1 MVPRVRFRAGA
12 VRIRTKAACT
22 IAGQIWDITDLAS
35 GEGGCQAEVTM
46 GIAFVSRLRR
56 PLGLLLIPAMLAACS
71 GGLAP
76 PDDIDGGGVSAIR
89 PMEEVSQARD
99 SGDTGEDVS
108 VYPVSEPSGLVEN
121 TDTVMM
127 TPVAETKR
135 LPMIDSDEAM
145 GISDPVQA
153 SSGVLTVPEGGVN
166 MDEGLGVQRVEG
178 LAEAQ
183 ANEIAE
189 GNATQVVVDGIGS
202 DMPQQ
207 VGQPD
212 GIPMSDAGLEI
223 STPAESDGYL
233 SIPDKA
239 TTRKRQE
246 VKGEQVAFLPRLSNP
261 MQTPETMGGMP
272 ASEKACR
279 QRLQRLGVKF
289 RDVPRISRGRSC
301 GIAWPV
307 ELSGLSGGIQIKPAA
322 QVNCQITEAFARWVR
337 QELVPSSRARYLSGV
352 SAIHQMSSYSCRTM
366 NSQKGAAM
374 SEHAK
379 GNAIDVGKIVLKN
392 GKAIVI
398 EKKGFFAFREK
409 GLLKAVRGDSC
420 KYFSTVLGP
429 GSDRF
434 HKDHFHFDLR
444 PRKSGY
450 RHCSL

>member
-1 MVPRVRFRAGA
+1 
-12 VRIRTKAACT
+12 
-22 IAGQIWDITDLAS
+22 
-35 GEGGCQAEVTM
+35 M

-56 PLGLLLIPAMLAACS
+56 PLGLFLIPAMLAACS
-71 GGLAP
+71 GGMTP
-76 PDDIDGGGVSAIR
+76 PDDIVGAIR
-89 PMEEVSQARD
+89 PSEEVSQRPAAD
-99 SGDTGEDVS
+99 IGDTGGDLTD
-108 VYPVSEPSGLVEN
+108 YPVE
-121 TDTVMM
+121 TTTAADTAMV
-127 TPVAETKR
+127 TPLAEKKR

-145 GISDPVQA
+145 GITQPVQA

-166 MDEGLGVQRVEG
+166 MDEGLGVARVEG

-202 DMPQQ
+202 DTPQQ
-207 VGQPD
+207 IGQPAT
-212 GIPMSDAGLEI
+212 IPMTEAGVELGEV
-223 STPAESDGYL
+223 PDGGDYL
-233 SIPDKA
+233 QVPDKA
-239 TTRKRQE
+239 TTRRRQTNE
-246 VKGEQVAFLPRLSNP
+246 GEQVAFLPRLNNP
-261 MQTPETMGGMP
+261 MQMPETMGGMP

-279 QRLQRLGVKF
+279 QRLQKLGVKF

-301 GIAWPV
+301 GIAWPI

-322 QVNCQITEAFARWVR
+322 QVNCQITEAFARWVKN
-337 QELVPSSRARYLSGV
+337 ELVPSSRTRYLSGV

-366 NSQKGAAM
+366 NSQRGASM

-392 GKAIVI
+392 GKAIAI

-409 GLLKAVRGDSC
+409 GLLKSVRGDSC

-444 PRKSGY
+444 ARKSGY